1 MKKMMQTLL
10 YPLLTIAVLFFAY
23 TALAEVPGSKPLVI
37 LRFNQPR
44 VYYEQPLFQAVEK
57 AVALKPSVMFD
68 VISYAPAA
76 NNTQAEAAWQ
86 QTASRNTQAVVASM
100 QKMGIPLSRMA
111 ISGQRQSGLTSD
123 EVHIF
128 VR

>member
-68 VISYAPAA
+68 VISYAPTA